1 MKLGKYDQ
9 KISFITQGETSDTY
23 GGVTPSEVVVL
34 STFARIEQLKTSA
47 NIEQAQLGLPA
58 IFRVGVQSR
67 SGFSIEPNHMVKWN
81 NKLFNIIGT
90 PLISSIRYNQEWVFD
105 ISAK

>member
-47 NIEQAQLGLPA
+47 NIEQAQIGLPA
-58 IFRVGVQSR
+58 VFRVGVQSR
-67 SGFSIEPNHMVKWN
+67 SGFSIEPKYMVKWN
-81 NKLFNIIGT
+81 DKLFNIIGT

-105 ISAK
+105 ISVK